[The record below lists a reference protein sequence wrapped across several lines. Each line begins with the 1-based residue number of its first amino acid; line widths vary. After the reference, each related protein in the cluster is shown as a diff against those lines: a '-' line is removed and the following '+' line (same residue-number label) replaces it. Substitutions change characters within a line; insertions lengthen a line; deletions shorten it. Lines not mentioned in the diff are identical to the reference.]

1 MAEKII
7 PTIKAVTASKG
18 VFDFIKW
25 IFRKIAD
32 GEHDEV
38 DKKIKVMIEILK
50 KIIEIMDLVAQL
62 D

>member
-1 MAEKII
+1 MVEQII
-7 PTIKAVTASKG
+7 PAIKAATASKG
-18 VFDFIKW
+18 VYDFIKW
-25 IFRKIAD
+25 IFRKISD